1 METLTI
7 SPVQQGT
14 LNAQLAMY
22 DLHTLLFNNVLDS
35 MTDKDA
41 HNRLGTK
48 ANHPAWLAG
57 SLVQER
63 FAMANVLGVDKTQQK
78 EANDLFKDHA
88 GIKDG
93 VTYPSLDSY
102 REDWNL
108 ISPLLRHA
116 LANAT
121 PDQLNGPDPF
131 GMGEDMK
138 LLDVMTYCMD
148 RESYCIGQLG
158 LFRRLLGYPAMRY
171 Q

>member
-22 DLHTLLFNNVLDS
+22 DLHTLLFGNVLEGL
-35 MTDKDA
+35 TDKDA

-57 SLVQER
+57 SLVHER
-63 FAMANVLGVDKTQQK
+63 FVIANILGVEKTHQ
-78 EANDLFKDHA
+78 ANDLFKDHA
-88 GIKDG
+88 GIKDDA
-93 VTYPSLDSY
+93 TYPPLASY
-102 REDWNL
+102 IEDWNM

-121 PDQLNGPDPF
+121 VDQLNGPDPF
-131 GMGEDMK
+131 GMSEGMK
-138 LLDVMTYCMD
+138 LLEVLTFCMD

-158 LFRRLLGYPAMRY
+158 LYRRLLGYPPMRY

>member
-7 SPVQQGT
+7 TPVQQGT

-22 DLHTLLFNNVLDS
+22 DLHTRLYGNVLEGL
-35 MTDKDA
+35 TDKDA

-57 SLVQER
+57 SLVHER
-63 FAMANVLGVDKTQQK
+63 FEIANILGVEKKDQ
-78 EANDLFKDHA
+78 ANELFKDYA
-88 GIKDG
+88 GIKDD
-93 VTYPSLDSY
+93 VTYPSLASY
-102 REDWNL
+102 IEDWNM

-121 PDQLNGPDPF
+121 MDQLNGPDPF
-131 GMGEDMK
+131 GMSEGMK
-138 LLDVMTYCMD
+138 LLDVLTFCLD

-158 LFRRLLGYPAMRY
+158 LFRRLLGYPPMRY

>member
-1 METLTI
+1 METLAI
-7 SPVQQGT
+7 SPVQQGM

-22 DLHTLLFNNVLDS
+22 DLHTLLFVNVLEN

-63 FAMANVLGVDKTQQK
+63 FVMANILGVDKTQQ
-78 EANDLFKDHA
+78 ANDLFKDHA

-102 REDWNL
+102 REDWSM

-121 PDQLNGPDPF
+121 PEQLNGPDPF
-131 GMGEDMK
+131 GMGEGMN
-138 LLDVMTYCMD
+138 LLEVLTFCMD

-158 LFRRLLGYPAMRY
+158 LYRRLLGYPAMRY